1 MKSDK
6 WKQINFDSKAF
17 VLIQHHYIQIPTMYA
32 HLQYK
37 QNTPDHYRVN
47 SDSKYLQHLALKTN
61 IVLSK
66 NSHLSMLCHQHRKN
80 RVWAVTLS
88 KLLNR
93 AGKNIEVPVT
103 LNTSLS
109 SSLNPL
115 TTMGDWEIILLIT
128 LTLVGDCNIIYLQYW
143 LSWVTET

>member
-6 WKQINFDSKAF
+6 WKQINFNIKAF

-37 QNTPDHYRVN
+37 LNTPDHYSVN

-66 NSHLSMLCHQHRKN
+66 N
-80 RVWAVTLS
+80 
-88 KLLNR
+88 
-93 AGKNIEVPVT
+93 
-103 LNTSLS
+103 
-109 SSLNPL
+109 
-115 TTMGDWEIILLIT
+115 
-128 LTLVGDCNIIYLQYW
+128 
-143 LSWVTET
+143 

>member
-47 SDSKYLQHLALKTN
+47 SDSK
-61 IVLSK
+61 I
-66 NSHLSMLCHQHRKN
+66 
-80 RVWAVTLS
+80 
-88 KLLNR
+88 
-93 AGKNIEVPVT
+93 
-103 LNTSLS
+103 
-109 SSLNPL
+109 
-115 TTMGDWEIILLIT
+115 
-128 LTLVGDCNIIYLQYW
+128 
-143 LSWVTET
+143 